1 MKNKEK
7 YLTNF
12 SETKRK
18 EAIQKYDVIKPFIL
32 GNKSLSSISKNTGIA
47 LSTLYRWDKLYKE
60 QGLKG
65 LIYTTRADKGTRK
78 IEPKIIDEI
87 ERLALKN
94 KRNSIA
100 TIHRKIAN
108 YCKEHNFDTPSYKQV
123 YSVIKA
129 MPKSVIDFSHQGE
142 KYYHNKYDLI
152 QIRESSRPNEIW
164 QADHTLLDVYILD
177 QKGNINRPW
186 LTIIMDDY
194 SRAIAGYFLTFD
206 SPNAKNTA
214 LTLHQAIWNKSDTR
228 WPICGIPEKFY
239 TDHGSDFTSHHMEQV
254 AVDLK
259 INLMFSKVGV
269 PRGRGKI
276 ERFFQTVNQT
286 FLEQIPGYINN
297 NDEFK
302 NLLEFQEFEEKLRQF
317 LIEDY
322 NHKEHSSIGCSP
334 TSRWNSNLFFP
345 NMPSSLEQLDLLLL
359 EIPKSRKIHS
369 DGIHFQGFRY
379 SNTNLAAYVGEYVLI
394 RYNPNDMAEIRV
406 FYRDEFLCT
415 AISPDLSDYS
425 IDIKDIQHA
434 RSQRRK
440 HLEQNAISPSTTD
453 LIKEE
458 KNQSYSPHKI
468 DKNVKKLKRYHND

>member
-12 SETKRK
+12 SEAKRK
-18 EAIQKYDVIKPFIL
+18 KATQKYNIIKPFIL
-32 GNKSLSSISKNTGIA
+32 GEQSLSSISKSKGIA
-47 LSTLYRWDKLYKE
+47 LSTLYRWNKSYKE

-65 LIYTTRADKGTRK
+65 LIYATRADKGTRK

-87 ERLALKN
+87 ERLALMN

-100 TIHRKIAN
+100 TIHRKITN
-108 YCKEHNFDTPSYKQV
+108 YCKENNFDIPSYKQI

-142 KYYHNKYDLI
+142 KYYQNKYDLI

-164 QADHTLLDVYILD
+164 QADHTLLDIFILD

-194 SRAIAGYFLTFD
+194 SRAIAGYFLSFD
-206 SPNAKNTA
+206 APNAQNTA
-214 LTLHQAIWNKSDTR
+214 LTLHQAIWNKNDTN
-228 WPICGIPEKFY
+228 WPVCGIPEKFY
-239 TDHGSDFTSHHMEQV
+239 TDHGSDFTSNHMEQV
-254 AVDLK
+254 AIDLK

-286 FLEQIPGYINN
+286 FLEQLPGYINN
-297 NDEFK
+297 NDTPS
-302 NLLEFQEFEEKLRQF
+302 NLIDFHNFEEKLRYF

-322 NHKEHSSIGCSP
+322 NQKEHSAIHTTP
-334 TSRWNSNLFFP
+334 ISRWNSNHFFP

-359 EIPKSRKIHS
+359 EIPKSRGSVAKSEKI
-369 DGIHFQGFRY
+369 
-379 SNTNLAAYVGEYVLI
+379 
-394 RYNPNDMAEIRV
+394 
-406 FYRDEFLCT
+406 
-415 AISPDLSDYS
+415 
-425 IDIKDIQHA
+425 
-434 RSQRRK
+434 
-440 HLEQNAISPSTTD
+440 
-453 LIKEE
+453 
-458 KNQSYSPHKI
+458 
-468 DKNVKKLKRYHND
+468 